1 MLGDAP
7 IADTR
12 DTTTP
17 MQPMA
22 FAFIMRINNANAS
35 SSGWPAAGCAGSGH
49 VMLWQE
55 LHGGSWTLMEAM
67 GLNEMAGRKVARN
80 GGKLQSVHV
89 AVS

>member
-35 SSGWPAAGCAGSGH
+35 SSGWPAAGCW
-49 VMLWQE
+49 LWAW
-55 LHGGSWTLMEAM
+55 HGAAWRLMEAHRYDR
-67 GLNEMAGRKVARN
+67 GDGAE
-80 GGKLQSVHV
+80 
-89 AVS
+89 